1 MSYISYLARVVDNQD
16 EKKLGRIQV
25 VCPDFTGSQEP
36 LADWVE
42 PLLDWGWFYIP
53 DVDEI
58 VEIEIL
64 MSSNQDDVPYEA
76 AIFNPVM
83 KWRGKRAWDSA
94 NTNSP
99 RPIPDEVKTNYGKR
113 RGFITPSG
121 HVLMFDDTPGKSMV
135 RLGWKDGS
143 NTSEILLDESGS
155 IAITNKAGTTIVMD
169 ADSDTVTIV
178 CGVADIQADSI
189 KLGNGADT
197 PAIRG
202 DDWKSWAEAHTHP
215 SGTGPTGA
223 PIQPIP
229 PTVLSTVVELK

>member
-1 MSYISYLARVVDNQD
+1 MNKYLARVVDNQD
-16 EKKLGRIQV
+16 EKQLGRIKI

-36 LADWVE
+36 FDEWVE

-64 MSSNQDDVPYEA
+64 MSSGQDEVPFES
-76 AIFNPVM
+76 AIYNPVM
-83 KWRGKRAWDSA
+83 KWRGKRTSGEDSD
-94 NTNSP
+94 SP
-99 RPIPDEVKTNYGKR
+99 RPVPAEMKTNYGKR
-113 RGFITPSG
+113 RGFVTPSG
-121 HVLMFDDTPGKSMV
+121 HVLLFDDTPGSSRV
-135 RLGWKDGS
+135 RIGWKDGS
-143 NTSEILLDESGS
+143 DSSEILLDESGS

-169 ADSDTVTIV
+169 ADSNTVTV
-178 CGVADIQADSI
+178 VADVVDIQADSV

-197 PAIRG
+197 PAVRG

-229 PTVLSTVVELK
+229 PSVLSTVVELK